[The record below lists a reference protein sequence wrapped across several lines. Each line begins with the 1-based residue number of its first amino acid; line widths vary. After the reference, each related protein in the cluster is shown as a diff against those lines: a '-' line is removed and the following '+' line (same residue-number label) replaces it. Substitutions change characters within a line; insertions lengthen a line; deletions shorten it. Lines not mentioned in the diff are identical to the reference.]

1 MQTPPVD
8 GRLASALGRLRLV
21 GAIFLWAEF
30 SEAWA
35 YESLPGGTAARVL
48 HPGAERILVFHVVAS
63 GRCWV
68 AATGGE
74 QLWAREGDV
83 IVIPYGTQHRVG
95 GIEDGR
101 CVSIGELLAPP
112 PWSTLPRITH
122 GGGGAQTSILCG
134 YLHSDDRLFD
144 PEVNVFPEVFVV
156 HPPTGAAAN
165 WVRTSI
171 EYAMT
176 QTDYASPTDGR
187 VSTRIPE
194 FLLIE
199 VLRLYLASAPG
210 ADHDWLAALHDP
222 VLGPAMAAMHRRPE
236 HKWTVAELAAQASV
250 SRTALDERFHT
261 VLRRP
266 PIRYLNEWRMYIA
279 QDLLATTDLTVA
291 AVARRVGYD
300 AEEAFSRAFKRHL
313 GQSPRGW
320 RALGGQVRP
329 RV

>member
-1 MQTPPVD
+1 MSAIFDSSSIPKITIRMGISAGTGTYRTNSTIGCSTPSTTLNDPIQRPRGTPTAAANAKPAVVKRC
-8 GRLASALGRLRLV
+8 GNGASAKPG
-21 GAIFLWAEF
+21 
-30 SEAWA
+30 
-35 YESLPGGTAARVL
+35 SLPQEAA
-48 HPGAERILVFHVVAS
+48 
-63 GRCWV
+63 
-68 AATGGE
+68 
-74 QLWAREGDV
+74 
-83 IVIPYGTQHRVG
+83 G
-95 GIEDGR
+95 GIEAGH

-112 PWSTLPRITH
+112 PWSTLLRITH

-144 PEVNVFPEVFVV
+144 PEANVFPEVFVV

-222 VLGPAMAAMHRRPE
+222 VLGPAMAAMHRQPE

-320 RALGGQVRP
+320 RALGDQVRP
-329 RV
+329 GV